1 MTALSLSIV
10 LFLALITVFVG
21 KAAWLERLLPQF
33 RWISLAAG
41 VSLAYVFLE
50 LLPELSA
57 AQRELEHSAGLVFP
71 KQAYLLALAGIGL
84 FYALEVLALA
94 SRSANLSRGGADYTG
109 TLFFGV
115 HILFF
120 AAYNF
125 LIGDLL
131 NGISSRGSLA
141 ALLLGL
147 VLALHF
153 YMSDE
158 GLSRHHSHRYH
169 TWGRWVLAAALLAG
183 YVIGERI
190 AADARP
196 VLWALVTGALILNTV
211 KEEMPKDKESCL
223 ISFFSGAGI
232 ISLLILSL
240 SSQH

>member
-1 MTALSLSIV
+1 MTVLSLFLV
-10 LFLALITVFVG
+10 LFLAVITLFVG
-21 KAAWLERLLPQF
+21 KATWIERLLPQF

-57 AQRELEHSAGLVFP
+57 AQREFEHNGASLVP
-71 KQAYLLALAGIGL
+71 KQAYLLALAGIGV

-94 SRSANLSRGGADYTG
+94 SRRASLRRGGADYTG

-131 NGISSRGSLA
+131 HGVSARGSLA
-141 ALLLGL
+141 AILLGL

-153 YMSDE
+153 YMADD
-158 GLSRHHSHRYH
+158 GLRRHHSHRYH
-169 TWGRWVLAAALLAG
+169 DWGRWVLAASLVAG
-183 YVIGERI
+183 YVAGSRI
-190 AADARP
+190 APDARP
-196 VLWALVTGALILNTV
+196 VLWALVTGGLILNTV

-223 ISFFSGAGI
+223 ISFFSGATVL
-232 ISLLILSL
+232 SLLLLSIAG
-240 SSQH
+240 QH